1 VIVDSR
7 TVPEFRIPGSRSIR
21 VVLDPRL
28 GSYDKATVTVVTIE
42 PGGTTGLHQHTS
54 DEVIYVVSGRG
65 RVTLVDGDVRV
76 ERDVEEGF
84 VVVARAGVR
93 HETRNTGGEPLRLYC
108 IFIPPLPVEGYF
120 AEALKLARGSG

>member
-28 GSYDKATVTVVTIE
+28 GSYDRATVTVVTIE

-65 RVTLVDGDVRV
+65 RVTLVDGDVKV

-108 IFIPPLPVEGYF
+108 VFIPPLPVEGYF
-120 AEALKLARGSG
+120 AEALKLARGLG